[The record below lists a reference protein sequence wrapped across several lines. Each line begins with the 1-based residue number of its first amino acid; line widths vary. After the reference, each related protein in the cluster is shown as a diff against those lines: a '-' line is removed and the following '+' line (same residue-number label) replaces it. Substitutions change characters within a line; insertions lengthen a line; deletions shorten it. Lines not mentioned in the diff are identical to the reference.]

1 MPLWPCKLLSSLRLR
16 VLTAAS
22 LAATALQC
30 VHCSLEASCL
40 QQFCEVCHVRVFIQ
54 LWSAAYASVRRWH
67 VMARAYLLKRERD
80 TGMPF
85 LGDWSPELLLAVSI
99 WSTGPWIA
107 CASWNVHWWR
117 CKRFTVRNAISWCSW
132 CSLNFVGYFCK
143 ASTGVALPDRVN
155 SRWQCIAQLQGLIE
169 QHIEQY
175 SKVAQKVSLNTML
188 QSCAQSRRRMTR
200 MTQMSR
206 TTWCV
211 YWCILYTLIGIER
224 FRRFLWP
231 VSVSCQDVAVHPSLQ
246 ATVGLFPD
254 SF

>member
-1 MPLWPCKLLSSLRLR
+1 
-16 VLTAAS
+16 
-22 LAATALQC
+22 
-30 VHCSLEASCL
+30 
-40 QQFCEVCHVRVFIQ
+40 
-54 LWSAAYASVRRWH
+54 
-67 VMARAYLLKRERD
+67 MACDGKGIFAQERERD

-107 CASWNVHWWR
+107 CTSWNVHWWR
-117 CKRFTVRNAISWCSW
+117 CKRFTIRNAISWCSW

-211 YWCILYTLIGIER
+211 YWCILYTLIGNQWVFHVRMWQCILR
-224 FRRFLWP
+224 SRPRLGFSQIPSKWLGDHGNLDVSTQSNWP
-231 VSVSCQDVAVHPSLQ
+231 
-246 ATVGLFPD
+246 
-254 SF
+254 